1 MKILQYTVYIVC
13 AFTFSLQKFKLNIA
27 NTVVTQE
34 NNSLLSMNTSDFLDL
49 FQLGGGG
56 GGGGEGKGLETTAGS
71 GLKSVLDNLPNLWD
85 DDQYHNEYNM
95 ESFMDSLKTGPNQ

>member
-1 MKILQYTVYIVC
+1 MRILQYVVYTVS

-56 GGGGEGKGLETTAGS
+56 GEGKGLETTAGS
-71 GLKSVLDNLPNLWD
+71 GLKSVLDNLPDLWD